1 MGVKLY
7 SWAGYNMS
15 CGDNCRAIDDVGP
28 LGHFHLGYFTKD
40 GRVDY
45 NNPNNWW
52 SRWWHDQI
60 DAITIEPSNAYK
72 WCGDGNCYTTSQSS
86 FGGLNNTFTDRNL
99 KKICAHHI
107 HKWDGDCYTQNP
119 NADIVEGNCQHNSPC
134 WHNQKNECNIANL
147 AADGRCKDWCSKYRS
162 ECPTNINTY
171 CKNLDINTMFNDE
184 LCTSHKETI
193 LADTCKS
200 GQFATGPCQNY
211 CTRNPNECLVSM
223 EAHCNNNF
231 DQSCKTFCEKNPKK
245 SKTAIEKYCFAN
257 NGANIK
263 PDSWCANMLI
273 HSELQGEYTNQ
284 MNTFCNVNKNIPGS
298 GAGIQKD
305 LSNMRLSR
313 TPGKTA
319 EDLDKTLE
327 NPICACFDK
336 ELVKT
341 KYLNVTNPDTYT
353 TFISYPECFL
363 YDCVNGPKAY
373 KKTKPPCDIKMCT
386 IDIQNLGIT
395 NSKDIK
401 IENNCGNKPDTPAAP
416 GTPGT
421 PGAAGASGAAGAAG
435 TPGASGASGATG
447 SAGSA
452 GKTAVDGTPGVTA
465 ATLVE
470 KYNNFDNN
478 YKLGLICL
486 LIFIFIII
494 IYMWN
499 QEPVNPYMQPM
510 PYNPYNPYMR

>member
-1 MGVKLY
+1 MALLCVHDIPVGYDDNNNNGQQYLGDTRWGKNWCLLIKPDNLALTNLYGNNTDEANWYNDSTSGIRVRPGYKLEAWRDPGAA
-7 SWAGYNMS
+7 SEKREWDGGEGGNNIKISDFEDTISSVRLSKDCGKNVWTWDDSCAPYNTARRAATCGSNLGAHPRCREFCNNNLGS
-15 CGDNCRAIDDVGP
+15 CSAAVNSHCTG
-28 LGHFHLGYFTKD
+28 LG
-40 GRVDY
+40 
-45 NNPNNWW
+45 
-52 SRWWHDQI
+52 I
-60 DAITIEPSNAYK
+60 DALM
-72 WCGDGNCYTTSQSS
+72 GDDICRDVRIGIRNNKCSTQS
-86 FGGLNNTFTDRNL
+86 GL
-99 KKICAHHI
+99 
-107 HKWDGDCYTQNP
+107 
-119 NADIVEGNCQHNSPC
+119 
-134 WHNQKNECNIANL
+134 
-147 AADGRCKDWCSKYRS
+147 
-162 ECPTNINTY
+162 
-171 CKNLDINTMFNDE
+171 
-184 LCTSHKETI
+184 
-193 LADTCKS
+193 
-200 GQFATGPCQNY
+200 FATGPCQNY
-211 CTRNPNECLVSM
+211 CTSNPNECLASM
-223 EAHCNNNF
+223 EAYCINNF

-305 LSNMRLSR
+305 LSNMKLSR

-341 KYLNVTNPDTYT
+341 KYLNVTNSDTYT
-353 TFISYPECFL
+353 TFVSYPECFL

-373 KKTKPPCDIKMCT
+373 KKTKPPCDITMCT

-401 IENNCGNKPDTPAAP
+401 IENNCGKKADTPAAP

-421 PGAAGASGAAGAAG
+421 PGAAGAAGSSGASGAAGTAGAAGAAG
-435 TPGASGASGATG
+435 TAGTAGAAGTPVVGATI
-447 SAGSA
+447 
-452 GKTAVDGTPGVTA
+452 
-465 ATLVE
+465 VE

-494 IYMWN
+494 IYMWSK
-499 QEPVNPYMQPM
+499 EPVNPYMQPMQPM
-510 PYNPYNPYMR
+510 PYNPYNPYGR